1 MEKKIK
7 QAYTSAKASKKLR
20 FGMVGIANT
29 TVDVVILNI
38 LVNLLGLALV
48 PANIISTTFAMV
60 CSFVLNKKG
69 VFQSNDPHYARQL
82 ALFFAVTLVGI
93 WGLQTA
99 VVFVVYS
106 FLQVVTALPLA
117 VDMNIAKVVG
127 ILVSMV
133 WNYTWYSR
141 VVFRV
146 TEDKT

>member
-7 QAYTSAKASKKLR
+7 HAYTTAKASKKLR
-20 FGMVGIANT
+20 FGMVGVANT

-38 LVNLLGLALV
+38 LVNLIGLALV
-48 PANIISTTFAMV
+48 PANIISTTCAMI

-69 VFQSNDPHYARQL
+69 VFQSKDPRYARQL
-82 ALFFAVTLVGI
+82 MLFFAVTLVGI
-93 WGLQTA
+93 WGLQTS
-99 VVFVVYS
+99 VVFLVYN
-106 FLQVVTALPLA
+106 FLQTVTVMPLA
-117 VDMNIAKVVG
+117 LDMNIAKVVG

-146 TEDKT
+146 TEE